1 MIAISMAE
9 AGLQSLLLMLGM
21 GFIGS
26 LHCIG
31 MCGGLVAALSLSRPA
46 IWWRGLIVYQAG
58 RVATYAVLGLLAG
71 LGGMGLVEISGAWLQ
86 RALAVIAGLA
96 MLFFALNLGGWLP
109 DPLAR
114 ITATANQRLGLA
126 KLVRNAA
133 QHARSRGWLLL
144 GMANGLLPCGL
155 VYAALTMAVA
165 SADVSDAFL
174 MMIFFGLGTVPAM
187 LLAPLIL
194 DKISIESRARLL
206 KFAAVLVAALAVLTM
221 LRGIGM
227 NDMRHGLQH
236 ERHADVSFTV
246 VYNAVQDWKNA
257 NVLRDLQ
264 LIPLPDAVPQ
274 TAV

>member
-1 MIAISMAE
+1 
-9 AGLQSLLLMLGM
+9 LQSLLLMLGM
-21 GFIGS
+21 GFVGS

-58 RVATYAVLGLLAG
+58 RVATYALLGLLAG
-71 LGGMGLVEISGAWLQ
+71 LGGMGLVEISGAWVQ
-86 RALAVIAGLA
+86 RGLAVIAGLA

-114 ITATANQRLGLA
+114 ITAAANRHLGLG

-155 VYAALTMAVA
+155 VYAALAMAVA

-174 MMIFFGLGTVPAM
+174 MMLFFGLGTVPAM

-194 DKISIESRARLL
+194 GKISAKSRAIFL
-206 KFAAVLVAALAVLTM
+206 KFAAVLLVALAVLTM
-221 LRGIGM
+221 LRGFSM
-227 NDMRHGLQH
+227 HDMRHGQQH
-236 ERHADVSFTV
+236 DPQAVVSSPLFVSAD
-246 VYNAVQDWKNA
+246 QDWKNA
-257 NVLRDLQ
+257 NALRDLQ
-264 LIPLPDAVPQ
+264 LIPLPAVAPQ